1 MNKTRLAWIQFS
13 FKTLTIT
20 QYISTRKFNENDD
33 LVYMRSLEEKAF
45 SPKKLSSIKIKS
57 NKHCFDGKHNSA
69 TDIIKRAITGI

>member
-45 SPKKLSSIKIKS
+45 SPKKTI
-57 NKHCFDGKHNSA
+57 FDKN
-69 TDIIKRAITGI
+69 